1 MHFSLLPSAAEA
13 RLLSPPPRPQPRG
26 NLPPQ
31 QPPAEK
37 SCPATVRRL
46 RQGEAQLFASS
57 IRRGGR
63 KKERRSRGGEEK
75 EEDEDKAKEIG
86 NEGRGEGER

>member
-1 MHFSLLPSAAEA
+1 VGVAVMHFSLLPSDAPKRVFP
-13 RLLSPPPRPQPRG
+13 RLPLPRPQPRG
-26 NLPPQ
+26 NLPP

-57 IRRGGR
+57 IRRGGKKKR
-63 KKERRSRGGEEK
+63 KEVTRRRGG
-75 EEDEDKAKEIG
+75 G
-86 NEGRGEGER
+86 